1 MTTYICTAIQYDTDE
16 EILFL
21 PETVTVVVEDGLTK
35 DELEETL
42 RDAIFDKIG
51 RYVNNFIYEQVV
63 VDQLTSSKLIQ

>member
-63 VDQLTSSKLIQ
+63 VGQPTSSKLIQ

>member
-51 RYVNNFIYEQVV
+51 RYVNNFIYKQVV